1 MSGMETSAPTSI
13 VPDPYCVAK
22 DTWVIPEVFPAAPGT
37 FVPIN
42 SLVIAGPEPVIVDT
56 GTHLNRRRWFDKVFS
71 IVDPHDVRWVYLS
84 HDDHD
89 HVGNLLAVLDACPR
103 STLVTTW
110 FALERLRGD
119 FDLPM
124 HRMRWV
130 NDGES
135 LDVGDRT
142 LVSLVPPIFDSPTTR
157 GLFDARTGVYWAVDA
172 FASLLTDP
180 AVVDTAQLEAGFWEE
195 TLLHSNRMI
204 SPWHTFVD
212 PAKFDR
218 HVDKV
223 ATLPI
228 TAIASAHSAAV
239 RGQNVSEAM
248 RLIRQVA
255 RMDAAPLP
263 TQTDLEMILASL
275 APSAGQPAA

>member
-71 IVDPHDVRWVYLS
+71 IVDPDDVRWVYLS

-89 HVGNLLAVLDACPR
+89 HVGNLLPVLDACPR